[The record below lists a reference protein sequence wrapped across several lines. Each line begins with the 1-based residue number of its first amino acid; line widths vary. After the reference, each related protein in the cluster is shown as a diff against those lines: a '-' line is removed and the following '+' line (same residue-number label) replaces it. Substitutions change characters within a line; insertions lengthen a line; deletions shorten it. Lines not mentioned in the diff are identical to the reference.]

1 MLYFNLI
8 DSFKITK
15 TYGDFYGAYTYLHKI
30 NTTVKYDIKS

>member
-15 TYGDFYGAYTYLHKI
+15 TYGDFMEHIHT
-30 NTTVKYDIKS
+30 KYDIKS

>member
-15 TYGDFYGAYTYLHKI
+15 TYGDFMEHIHTY
-30 NTTVKYDIKS
+30 IKFTQL